1 MTRENVRRTNQQLR
15 LLTG

>member
-15 LLTG
+15 LPTG